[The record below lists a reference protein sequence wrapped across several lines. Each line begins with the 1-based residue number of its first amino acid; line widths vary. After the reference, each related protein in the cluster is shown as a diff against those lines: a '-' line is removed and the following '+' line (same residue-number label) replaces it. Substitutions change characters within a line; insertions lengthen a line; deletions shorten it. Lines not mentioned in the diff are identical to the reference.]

1 MNYSMDSEKNRAR
14 GNDQLSTRI
23 GAEFLHT
30 FNTYLSKNNIK
41 KTQFIRDALEYWMS
55 VGGHPEKYQQT
66 ALDFEKEN
74 QHLREL
80 LAEKERTISI
90 LQDQI
95 QWLNAARGHVQVNGN
110 KNSHI
115 TAVAEREIKYHQRE
129 E

>member
-1 MNYSMDSEKNRAR
+1 MDIEKNRAR

-30 FNTYLSKNNIK
+30 FNTYLSKNDVK
-41 KTQFIRDALEYWMS
+41 KTQFIRDALEYWMN
-55 VGGHPEKYQQT
+55 VNGHPENYQRI
-66 ALDFEKEN
+66 ASDLEKEN

-95 QWLNAARGHVQVNGN
+95 QRLDGTRPSPLIHVNGN
-110 KNSHI
+110 KNQTS
-115 TAVAEREIKYHQRE
+115 AVVSAKTPSKMEREQ
-129 E
+129 